1 MATIIA
7 VHGTFATGEETGD
20 KWWQKNS
27 ECEKALREF
36 VQGNATPLSY
46 EQLIWDGDNSET
58 SRRAAARRLL
68 HRMSK
73 LEAAGE
79 PYVVIGHSHGGS
91 VVAFALQLAAR
102 HGNALPHLRSWITVG
117 TPFFASE
124 QEAPV
129 VRASRSAQQRHILHW
144 CDPGG
149 RHRRARVE
157 PLRRQRRRRDEV
169 AGPAGGSRGDVAGY
183 CDGSG
188 RSSRAVSMTGSCW
201 PISTRRPSTA
211 RSEGD
216 GCSSGIPTTRPFC
229 CCAPCTIANPGLF
242 PEAFAGPFI
251 YSAGLYLLLPL
262 LILVLA
268 SSSQLSSAYRI
279 RTQAA
284 AGRRDAG
291 CPRTRRATGLAES
304 SACARRLPRR

>member
-36 VQGNATPLSY
+36 VQGSATPLSY

-129 VRASRSAQQRHILHW
+129 CTRVSISSAKAYSSLVRSWRSPSACTCGASTADS
-144 CDPGG
+144 
-149 RHRRARVE
+149 VE
-157 PLRRQRRRRDEV
+157 P
-169 AGPAGGSRGDVAGY
+169 
-183 CDGSG
+183 
-188 RSSRAVSMTGSCW
+188 
-201 PISTRRPSTA
+201 
-211 RSEGD
+211 
-216 GCSSGIPTTRPFC
+216 
-229 CCAPCTIANPGLF
+229 
-242 PEAFAGPFI
+242 
-251 YSAGLYLLLPL
+251 
-262 LILVLA
+262 
-268 SSSQLSSAYRI
+268 
-279 RTQAA
+279 
-284 AGRRDAG
+284 
-291 CPRTRRATGLAES
+291 
-304 SACARRLPRR
+304 